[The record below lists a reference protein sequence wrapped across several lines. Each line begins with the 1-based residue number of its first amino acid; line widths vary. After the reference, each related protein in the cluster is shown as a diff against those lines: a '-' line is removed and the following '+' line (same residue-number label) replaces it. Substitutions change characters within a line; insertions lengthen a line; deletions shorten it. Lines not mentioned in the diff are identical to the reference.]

1 MEDAASKIQT
11 YQTLFW
17 ICLSLA
23 ILCAVIAIAL
33 FFVLKIHEVFGYL
46 TGRKAKRQILALE
59 ESSAGSG
66 RLMAREKS
74 NMHQMAQGIKEDMG
88 VIDKASPGA
97 RVVENAVQTE
107 VRQEP
112 EQGSEN
118 TSLLGGRQAASVTF
132 SEPVN
137 ASGGP
142 VSAQASSAPN
152 EPASY
157 SQGQA
162 VAEPVSYTPTAS
174 SGEPAYGETAMLDNV
189 NTKVGTFVI
198 EKEIILLHAET
209 VI

>member
-17 ICLSLA
+17 ICLALA
-23 ILCAVIAIAL
+23 VLCAVIAVTL

-66 RLMAREKS
+66 RLMSREKS

-107 VRQEP
+107 IRQEVG
-112 EQGSEN
+112 QGSEN
-118 TSLLGGRQAASVTF
+118 TSLLGGGQAASVVF
-132 SEPVN
+132 SETVN
-137 ASGGP
+137 ASGSMTP
-142 VSAQASSAPN
+142 APISGMMTDSVI
-152 EPASY
+152 P

-162 VAEPVSYTPTAS
+162 SMELDIISPTSSDAEPN
-174 SGEPAYGETAMLDNV
+174 YGETAMLNNE